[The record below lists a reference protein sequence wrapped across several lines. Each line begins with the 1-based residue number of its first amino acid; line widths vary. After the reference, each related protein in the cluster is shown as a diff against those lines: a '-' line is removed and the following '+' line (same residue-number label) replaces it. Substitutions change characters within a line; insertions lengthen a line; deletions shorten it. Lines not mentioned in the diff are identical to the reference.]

1 MRKLEIFLWNGGKGK
16 PTVLCCRDRKLRGHA
31 WKFSYVKEDKAGQLS
46 SAVGTGNCE
55 DGMEDKA
62 SQLSSVVGTGN
73 CEDMRGN
80 FPME

>member
-1 MRKLEIFLWNGGKGK
+1 MEAFLWNGGQGK

-31 WKFSYVKEDKAGQLS
+31 WKLSYGMKDKAGQLS
-46 SAVGTGNCE
+46 SVVGTGNCE

-62 SQLSSVVGTGN
+62 WQLSSVVGTGN
-73 CEDMRGN
+73 CENVRGN